1 MHIILAKKESKF
13 FEIDFFFFL
22 FLVLVWR
29 IGFKTH
35 FFVESEEEGRLVSVL
50 YGKRVSE
57 FWGGDSAESTRGGFG
72 VR

>member
-35 FFVESEEEGRLVSVL
+35 FFVESEEEGRLGSVL
-50 YGKRVSE
+50 YGKRGSE
-57 FWGGDSAESTRGGFG
+57 FWGGDSAESTRG
-72 VR
+72 VLE

>member
-35 FFVESEEEGRLVSVL
+35 FLLRVKKKEDLGV
-50 YGKRVSE
+50 YCTVSE
-57 FWGGDSAESTRGGFG
+57 
-72 VR
+72 